1 MKLWHTAQDLADLK
15 LDGFPG
21 TKRGVHK
28 VIERDGWS
36 ETALCRRRAGS
47 LGGGGFEY
55 HIDLLPLPQKLS
67 YAARFIAVE
76 PDDFRS
82 ETNEG
87 LTVRERTTRDAR
99 LIVLKVAERFHKQSG
114 MGQAVSDHLFSQAF
128 HAGQVAL
135 PEWVHGEFTSL
146 SRRTLSRWR
155 SHLKRDLNRLG
166 SDPSLARK
174 GKGILDLAE
183 QGRLRAWCLALHA
196 SNQFLAAKHIR
207 NAALAEFGPTVL
219 VDTSRGQRRVA
230 MPPLRTFQDALKRW
244 KDLNRNAL
252 LKITDP
258 DAYKSSIRFAATGA
272 NRMER
277 LNQVWEIDASPV
289 DVMTTDGRKTLY
301 AAIDLYSRRC
311 LLLISDTPRAAA
323 VGLMLRRCLLAWG
336 VPEVIRTD
344 NGSDFVAKATR
355 RLLDALGIEH
365 DPSSPYSPEQK
376 GTVERLIGTFQR
388 DCAAT
393 LPGFIGHSVADRKVI
408 EARKAFSARLGT
420 DDAKLFNVELS
431 GADLQAEADRWA
443 AEQYAHTPH
452 AGLKGKTPF
461 EVATAWTG
469 DLRMIKEPGLLD
481 VLLAPVAGQDGLRR
495 VTRLGIRVDGSQYL
509 TGDVM
514 PGRDVLC
521 RHNPDDLGRLWLF
534 EPDGETY
541 LGEALAPD
549 LAGLDPAAIILE
561 VRARQKALETEA
573 LADIRK
579 AKRRIT
585 PRTVAE
591 AQRAAYQSNADILA
605 FPKAGT
611 PHETP
616 QSLAARA
623 AKHPPAAKPLSE
635 REAAVLD
642 RLTRSETPAG
652 PTKRYAAT
660 PAGTALDTPEDRFK
674 RALQLEA
681 RLAEGTLLADRD
693 ALWLTGYQAGA
704 EYRARKLLSQHGAQT
719 IRGPRRP
726 G

>member
-28 VIERDGWS
+28 LIEREGWAD
-36 ETALCRRRAGS
+36 TPLCRRRSGS

-55 HIDLLPLPQKLS
+55 HIDLLPLPQKLA
-67 YAARFIAVE
+67 YAARFICVE
-76 PDDFRS
+76 PDDFAC
-82 ETNEG
+82 ETHED
-87 LTVRERTTRDAR
+87 LTTRERTTRDAR

-114 MGQAVSDHLFSQAF
+114 MGQAVSDHLFSQAYR
-128 HAGQVAL
+128 AGQVAV
-135 PEWVHGEFTSL
+135 PEWVHAEITSL

-155 SHLKRDLNRLG
+155 AHMKRDLNRLG
-166 SDPSLARK
+166 SDPSFARK
-174 GKGILDLAE
+174 GKGILDRAE

-196 SNQFLAAKHIR
+196 SNPFLAAKHIR
-207 NAALAEFGPTVL
+207 TAALAEFGPSVL
-219 VDTSRGQRRVA
+219 IDGKQGQRRVA

-244 KDLNRNAL
+244 KETHRNEL

-258 DAYKSSIRFAATGA
+258 DAYKSTIRFAATGA
-272 NRMER
+272 NRRER
-277 LNQVWEIDASPV
+277 LNEVWEIDASPS
-289 DVMTTDGRKTLY
+289 DVMTTDGRKTIY

-311 LLLISDTPRAAA
+311 LLLICDTPRAAA
-323 VGLMLRRCLLAWG
+323 VGLLLRKCLMAWG
-336 VPEVIRTD
+336 VPEEIVTD
-344 NGSDFVAKATR
+344 NGSDFVARATK

-365 DPSSPYSPEQK
+365 DPCEPHAPEQK

-393 LPGFIGHSVADRKVI
+393 LPGFIGHNVADRKVI

-420 DDAKLFNVELS
+420 EDAKLFHVEMS
-431 GADLQAEADRWA
+431 AAELQAEADRWA
-443 AEQYAHTPH
+443 LQQYAHTPH

-461 EVATAWTG
+461 QAAQAWNG
-469 DLRMIKEPGLLD
+469 DLRAIKDPAVLD
-481 VLLAPVAGQDGLRR
+481 VLLAPVPGSDGLRR
-495 VTRLGIRVDGSQYL
+495 VTKLGIRVDGSQYL

-514 PGRDVLC
+514 PGRTILC

-541 LGEALAPD
+541 LGEALCPD
-549 LAGLDPAAIILE
+549 LAGLDPAATIAE
-561 VRARQKALETEA
+561 VRARQKALETDA

-591 AQRAAYQSNADILA
+591 AQRAAYQMNADILA
-605 FPKAGT
+605 FPKPAR

-623 AKHPPAAKPLSE
+623 AKQKPKPQPLSG
-635 REAAVLD
+635 REAAMFD
-642 RLTRSETPAG
+642 RLTQADKPAV
-652 PTKRYAAT
+652 PATVPATVHALAA
-660 PAGTALDTPEDRFK
+660 ADTPESRFQ

-681 RLAEGTLLADRD
+681 RLAEGTPLSDRD
-693 ALWLTGYQAGA
+693 ALWLTGYREGP
-704 EYRARKLLSQHGAQT
+704 EYRARKLLSDHAAHS